1 MILTIAIP
9 TYNNCTFLE
18 KNIELLCRH
27 IRNNLYQKII
37 ALQISDNN
45 STDSTSET
53 ISELIKHNADI
64 SISYHKNAQNIGA
77 GKNFI
82 NAIHLSKTEFVLL
95 LGDDDF
101 IDENYLKEVIRL
113 IKDEKYGCIIP
124 SYYNISKSGV
134 ATGYGRDI
142 GKKRKTYAKG
152 FHNCFINSWRSHQ
165 MSGLVFRKGCLASN
179 AIKANLTNSYTQIYF
194 ITRSC
199 LYEKTCH
206 LTEYPIKV
214 TRPLQKEKTWGYEN
228 DGRINDVFENYANIT
243 EFNLLQK
250 FLLEIR
256 FLDTQYWRYAM
267 YLKLGVKKFIVCI
280 CSIMSA
286 PNATLLTRILFPFL
300 MIIILVKKSI
310 TLLFSGKLLK
320 TLCRKIE

>member
-18 KNIELLCRH
+18 KNIKLLCEH
-27 IRNNLYQKII
+27 IRNNSYQKII
-37 ALQISDNN
+37 GLQISDNN
-45 STDSTSET
+45 SPDQTSDKM
-53 ISELIKHNADI
+53 SELIKRNSDI
-64 SISYHKNAQNIGA
+64 SISYYKNTQNVGA

-82 NAIHLSKTEFVLL
+82 NAIDLSKTEFVLL

-101 IDENYLKEVIRL
+101 MDEAYLKEVIRL

-124 SYYNISKSGV
+124 SYYNISKNGV
-134 ATGYGRDI
+134 STGYGRDI
-142 GKKRKTYAKG
+142 GKKRKTFSQG
-152 FHNCFINSWRSHQ
+152 FYNCFINSWRAHQ
-165 MSGLVFRKGCLASN
+165 MSGLVFRKGSFSSD
-179 AIKANLTNSYTQIYF
+179 AIKAGLTNPYTEVYF

-228 DGRINDVFENYANIT
+228 DGRINDVFENYANIA
-243 EFNLLQK
+243 EFKPWQR
-250 FLLEIR
+250 FLLEVR

-267 YLKLGVKKFIVCI
+267 YLKLGPRKFITCI
-280 CSIMSA
+280 YSIMSA
-286 PNATLLTRILFPFL
+286 PNATLPTRILFPLL
-300 MIIILVKKSI
+300 MVVILAKKSI
-310 TLLFSGKLLK
+310 TLLFSGELIK
-320 TLCRKIE
+320 TLRRKIE